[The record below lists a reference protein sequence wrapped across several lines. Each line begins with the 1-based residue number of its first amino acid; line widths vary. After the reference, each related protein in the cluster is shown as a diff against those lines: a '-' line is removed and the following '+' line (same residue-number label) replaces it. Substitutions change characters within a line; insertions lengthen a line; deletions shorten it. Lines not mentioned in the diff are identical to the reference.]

1 MNEISKDD
9 WNNKLVPN
17 LKAIGV
23 KSLEMMDM
31 GVSFGKFTIFV
42 DHTRDDKVKQ
52 VLKDLGFTDVKECST
67 HSRQCWIKKIVAIV
81 PESIK

>member
-1 MNEISKDD
+1 MSEISKDD
-9 WNNKLVPN
+9 WNNKLVPS

-31 GVSFGKFTIFV
+31 QSRFGKFTIFV
-42 DHTRDDKVKQ
+42 DHTRGDKVKQ
-52 VLKDLGFTDVKECST
+52 VLKDLGFTDVKECAE

-81 PESIK
+81 PESLK